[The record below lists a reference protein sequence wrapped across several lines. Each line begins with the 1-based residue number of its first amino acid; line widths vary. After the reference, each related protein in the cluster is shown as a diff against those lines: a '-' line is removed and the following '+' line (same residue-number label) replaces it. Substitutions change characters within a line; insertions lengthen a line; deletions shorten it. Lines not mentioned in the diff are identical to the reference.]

1 LNIESTHQKTYR
13 RQPLQ
18 ATAATLPRD
27 YDFRVNRTTDGISV
41 STTEPIHRSEPI
53 IHLAFQPALTP
64 FQQVV
69 KRAFDLA
76 ITLLLMPVILP
87 VMAIIAIAIKID
99 SPGPILF
106 RQKRIGE
113 GGGIFGMYKFRSMYH
128 NSDDMLRHYLREN
141 PTAQHQ
147 WNTYRKLR
155 QDPRVTTVGN
165 FLRRTS
171 LDELPQLLNVLQGT
185 MSLVGPRP
193 ILPREIEDYGH
204 NLQIYELV
212 RPGISGL
219 WQISGRNMLGF
230 HERVMLDMQYI
241 RKQTLWSDCI
251 ILIKTLAVV
260 FRRQGAW

>member
-1 LNIESTHQKTYR
+1 M
-13 RQPLQ
+13 Q
-18 ATAATLPRD
+18 AAVAALPRE
-27 YDFRVNRTTDGISV
+27 YDFRVTRIADGISV
-41 STTEPIHRSEPI
+41 SPTETLHRPEPIA
-53 IHLAFQPALTP
+53 HLAFQPALTP
-64 FQQVV
+64 FQQIA

-76 ITLLLMPVILP
+76 IAVLLMPIILP
-87 VMAIIAIAIKID
+87 LMAIIAIAIKID

-113 GGGIFGMYKFRSMYH
+113 KGKVFGMYKFRSMYH

-204 NLQIYELV
+204 NLPIYELV

-241 RKQTLWSDCI
+241 RKQTLWSDCV
-251 ILIKTLAVV
+251 ILVKTLGVV